1 MIANASAYD
10 QAKVTALRTPIVAV
24 RPFTG
29 DGLGFALADDLA
41 RHLARAARY
50 RVICRLAARTLAD
63 YADAA
68 FAEAVDADW
77 IIAGAI
83 AGTALNA
90 YLFERARGAVVWRDS
105 ASLADPWA
113 PIDRIAASAT
123 LVIGKPNALGAI
135 ERGRLRRETSPGAI
149 AAYREA
155 LVALTGATAESHRAT
170 RETLA
175 RAINA
180 SPRFAAAHGLLG
192 FVIARDFRRGWSGT
206 KAEADAGARQHMDAA
221 LASDADDPTAL
232 WTAAFVDAMLLRRYG
247 EAHDLIRRSLAIE
260 PGQAH
265 ALSWG
270 GMFASYAWEF
280 DQAIAYAAEAA
291 RASPFGP
298 LVETHGFAGA
308 LGAYHGRRFELVPPF
323 ADRANAA
330 NPKLVNTMRLKAAAL
345 VRLGRLDEARAVMA
359 RVMALAPEET
369 IAKSNALNPLR
380 EWPGFAHFAE
390 ALRLAGMPE

>member
-1 MIANASAYD
+1 MANVSAYD
-10 QAKVTALRTPIVAV
+10 QAKVTALRTAVVAV
-24 RPFTG
+24 RPFQG
-29 DGLGFALADDLA
+29 DARGFGLADDLA

-50 RVICRLAARTLAD
+50 RVICRHAAATLATQ
-63 YADAA
+63 ADGA

-77 IIAGAI
+77 VIAGAI
-83 AGTALNA
+83 VGDELSVH
-90 YLFERARGAVVWRDS
+90 LFDRGRGEIAWRDTVR
-105 ASLADPWA
+105 LGDPWT
-113 PIDRIAASAT
+113 PIDRMAAAAT
-123 LVIGKPNALGAI
+123 LAIGNPNVLGAV
-135 ERGRLRRETSPGAI
+135 ELGRLRRETHSTAI

-155 LVALTGATAESHRAT
+155 LATLSSMTAEGNGAAREALGRAV
-170 RETLA
+170 A
-175 RAINA
+175 A

-192 FVIARDFRRGWSGT
+192 FIVARDFRRGWSGS
-206 KAEADAGARQHMDAA
+206 KAEADASARHHIDAA

-232 WTAAFVDAMLLRRYG
+232 WTAGFVDAMLLRRYG
-247 EAHDLIRRSLAIE
+247 EAHDLIRRALAIE
-260 PGQAH
+260 PGHAQ

-291 RASPFGP
+291 RVSPFGP

-308 LGAYHGRRFELVPPF
+308 LGGYHGRRFELVPVF

-345 VRLGRLDEARAVMA
+345 VRLGRLDDARALMATVMT
-359 RVMALAPEET
+359 LAPDET